1 MEPICYIDV
10 RKQLHKLYF
19 TFYYESICL
28 MRSILDVF
36 YCFLQNKAPGGHM
49 GKYKL
54 IALDMDGTL
63 LNEEKLISMPNRKAI
78 LSAMEAGV
86 TVIFSTGRG
95 VQSAMPY
102 VEELGL
108 KTPIVAVNG
117 SEVWK
122 APGELLKRHLL
133 SAELVRK
140 LHEVAVKY
148 DTWWWAYAV
157 SGMFNTER
165 WTDDIDGIEWLKFGY
180 YTEDAAVLSEIRST
194 VEAWDVFEITNS
206 HPSNIELNPKGVSK
220 ASGIEEVCQILGIHM
235 SEVIAMGDSEND
247 IAMIRAAGLGV
258 AMGNAQEGVKLIAD
272 ITTVTNEEHAVAR
285 IINDY
290 ILAKT

>member
-1 MEPICYIDV
+1 
-10 RKQLHKLYF
+10 
-19 TFYYESICL
+19 
-28 MRSILDVF
+28 
-36 YCFLQNKAPGGHM
+36 M

-63 LNEEKLISMPNRKAI
+63 LNEEKLISIPNRKAI
-78 LSAMEAGV
+78 LSALETGV

-108 KTPIVAVNG
+108 QTPIVTVNG

-122 APGELLKRHLL
+122 TPGELLKRHLMP
-133 SAELVRK
+133 AEQVRK
-140 LHEVAVKY
+140 LHELAVKH

-157 SGMFNTER
+157 TGMYNTEK
-165 WTDDIDGIEWLKFGY
+165 WTDDIDGTQWLKFGY
-180 YTEDAAVLSEIRST
+180 YTEDAAVLSEIRRS

-220 ASGIEEVCQILGIHM
+220 ASGIAEVCKILGIQM

-247 IAMIRAAGLGV
+247 IAMIRSAGLGV
-258 AMGNAQEGVKLIAD
+258 AVGNAQEGVKRIAD
-272 ITTVTNEEHAVAR
+272 ITTVTNDEHAVAR

-290 ILAKT
+290 ILA